1 LTFLSSFPTLLQHLE
16 IVQHTVFDISINMG
30 ISQKLLKVFT
40 DLFVM
45 TWDLWLA
52 ALNILLPKHKSGQ
65 VVAAGVPGHNGKWP
79 EYIAPRKG
87 DSRSACPM
95 LNAMVRQT
103 FQQRLLFNSRSR
115 SRALTHYTGEPW
127 HSTPRRPQHHVPQ
140 SQDHNPPDLQ
150 LRSHLLLLRSEL
162 RSKLPQ
168 PLVLDR
174 HLRPRRA

>member
-1 LTFLSSFPTLLQHLE
+1 MSSFFPSVQHLV
-16 IVQHTVFDISINMG
+16 IRQYTVLFNSISMG

-52 ALNILLPKHKSGQ
+52 ALNILLPQHKSGH

-79 EYIAPRKG
+79 QYVAPRKG

-95 LNAMVRQT
+95 LNAMVRQ
-103 FQQRLLFNSRSR
+103 LLWQPPLF
-115 SRALTHYTGEPW
+115 ALRPLTPYKGEPW
-127 HSTPRRPQHHVPQ
+127 HPPPRRPQHHVPR
-140 SQDHNPPDLQ
+140 SQDHNPPDFQ
-150 LRSHLLLLRSEL
+150 LRSHVLLLRSEL
-162 RSKLPQ
+162 CSKLPQ